1 MPRHRILATEEPR
14 KGRRRHPTK
23 RAASGS
29 TKLADGRPGAYHVP
43 AVDDSS
49 GNGIEVDS
57 LRLLSQRA
65 RREFQAVIWSREGAE
80 GYHRVDGQR
89 EAGQGRSPKPA
100 RATTSPR
107 PLPPSSST
115 PHPTETQLPVRTA
128 IKVDQ
133 HSFAL
138 QPNALL
144 DALEKDI
151 RDELGADNTHM
162 SSGKG
167 REMVYVHDGAK
178 RSRPH
183 RATHIR
189 IQSAIALELGI
200 ILRLSLIVFITE
212 VTKTSMPMR
221 RRGVTVIP
229 KCSQPPRRD
238 GDEGASELL
247 HPRTEW

>member
-23 RAASGS
+23 RARQGRRNSPTVDQVLIMFQLSTIPPAMASRWTRSGS
-29 TKLADGRPGAYHVP
+29 YHSGHDGCSRWGPDGDVICAC
-43 AVDDSS
+43 S
-49 GNGIEVDS
+49 
-57 LRLLSQRA
+57 
-65 RREFQAVIWSREGAE
+65 EFQAVIWSREGAE

-151 RDELGADNTHM
+151 PRF
-162 SSGKG
+162 
-167 REMVYVHDGAK
+167 R
-178 RSRPH
+178 
-183 RATHIR
+183 
-189 IQSAIALELGI
+189 IALELGI